1 MSDATNKRLGDY
13 EILKVLGSG
22 GMGRVYQVR
31 NTITDR
37 VEAMKVLLPDLE
49 GHEDVAARFQR
60 EIKVLAALNHP
71 NIATLHT
78 ALTIENQL
86 VMIMEYVEGE
96 SLSARLNHGP
106 IPAPD
111 ALKYFDQVLSA
122 LSYAHQR
129 HVIHRDIKPANMML
143 TPDGTVKLM
152 DFGIARSQGEP
163 TKLTA
168 TGSTLGSLNYMSPE
182 QIKGEAVDE
191 RSDLYSLGI
200 SLYEVLTG
208 QRPFNA
214 DSNFAIMAAHL
225 TKAPKPPV
233 EVHPGLPAAVND
245 LILTAIAKAPADRFQ
260 SADAFRQALQRALQ
274 SMQYENTLVQG
285 SQDTSPVTVPA
296 AAQAR
301 TSAAITAQGKT
312 PPRVVATPQIPS
324 PPPQAASHRGLYM
337 ALGAFLVI
345 AVLVAAGLYMPGR
358 KKASADELVQSQR
371 TERTS
376 AQATQPVAEQKT
388 PVKAEEV
395 SEPRRVGRPK
405 KLMAQ
410 NQAPP
415 QQVGQ
420 PQNLPGVPTQTE
432 LDALEHEI
440 DGLAARVAAVNS
452 SLDTLQRQQAS
463 AGYGLRG
470 DIVSK
475 QTTMKLNLSKAQDA
489 IGRNDAVRAKKYAD
503 MAGADVESLEK
514 FLGR

>member
-1 MSDATNKRLGDY
+1 
-13 EILKVLGSG
+13 
-22 GMGRVYQVR
+22 
-31 NTITDR
+31 
-37 VEAMKVLLPDLE
+37 
-49 GHEDVAARFQR
+49 
-60 EIKVLAALNHP
+60 
-71 NIATLHT
+71 
-78 ALTIENQL
+78 
-86 VMIMEYVEGE
+86 
-96 SLSARLNHGP
+96 
-106 IPAPD
+106 
-111 ALKYFDQVLSA
+111 
-122 LSYAHQR
+122 
-129 HVIHRDIKPANMML
+129 
-143 TPDGTVKLM
+143 
-152 DFGIARSQGEP
+152 
-163 TKLTA
+163 
-168 TGSTLGSLNYMSPE
+168 
-182 QIKGEAVDE
+182 
-191 RSDLYSLGI
+191 
-200 SLYEVLTG
+200 
-208 QRPFNA
+208 
-214 DSNFAIMAAHL
+214 
-225 TKAPKPPV
+225 V

-245 LILTAIAKAPADRFQ
+245 SILTAIAKAPADRFQ
-260 SADAFRQALQRALQ
+260 SADAFRQALHRALQ

-296 AAQAR
+296 TAQAR

-312 PPRVVATPQIPS
+312 PPRVVATPQIAS
-324 PPPQAASHRGLYM
+324 PPPQATSHRGLYM

-358 KKASADELVQSQR
+358 KKASADELVQSRR

-395 SEPRRVGRPK
+395 SEPRTVGRPK

-420 PQNLPGVPTQTE
+420 PQNLPGVPTQAE

-440 DGLAARVAAVNS
+440 DGLAARAAAVNS
-452 SLDTLQRQQAS
+452 SLETLQRQQAS